1 MIAPNEIGEEAI
13 MANGAE
19 LPHRAEH
26 VGSLL
31 RPRGL
36 KHAFIGHQKGEV
48 APVAY
53 ARELAAA
60 VRHAVRLQE
69 EVGLRTITDGE
80 FGRSSWFGFFFEAM
94 EGFRLDTAAFKFKDG
109 EGQEFAWPTCIA
121 CGRIHRHRG
130 ITTREFIA
138 VRALTDRTPKVTM
151 PTPSAFHFFRF
162 DHPADPGAY
171 PDIAAYWDDLVAV
184 YRAELAELASLGCEY
199 LQFDEVPLA
208 MLCDPDVRAQVQAR
222 GADPEALVDTYIEVM
237 RRILADRPAGMTIG
251 MHLCRGNFRGRWMAT
266 GGYEPVAEKLFNRMP
281 VDCFFLEYDSARAGD
296 FQPLRFLPREKSVV
310 LGLVSS
316 KSKRMETKDELR
328 RRLDD
333 ASRLVPLDRVALSP
347 QCGFASVAGGND
359 LEEEEERAKLRLIVE
374 TAEAVWGSA

>member
-1 MIAPNEIGEEAI
+1 
-13 MANGAE
+13 MANAAG

-31 RPRGL
+31 RPRAL
-36 KHAFIGHQKGEV
+36 KQAFIGHQKGEV
-48 APVAY
+48 APVDY

-94 EGFRLDTAAFKFKDG
+94 QGFRLDTAAFKFKDG
-109 EGQEFAWPTCIA
+109 EGHEFAWPTCVA

-184 YRAELAELASLGCEY
+184 YRAELAELAALGCEY

-208 MLCDPDVRAQVQAR
+208 MLCDPDVRAQVKAR
-222 GADPEALVDTYIEVM
+222 GTDPEALVDTYIDVM

-251 MHLCRGNFRGRWMAT
+251 MHLCRGNFRGRWMAA

-296 FQPLRFLPREKSVV
+296 FQPLRFLPQEKSVV
-310 LGLVSS
+310 LGLISS

-328 RRLDD
+328 RRLDE
-333 ASRLVPLDRVALSP
+333 ASRLVPLERVALSP

-359 LEEEEERAKLRLIVE
+359 LEEAEERAKLRLIVE